1 MTMRRDGDNTGET
14 YADASETLVDESG
27 GRYGSRASSRRSSP
41 VTGGRGRGG
50 ARVDARASMEA
61 LATLGEPTSRSN
73 SPGASTRSRGGFF
86 GGFGLGAGE
95 RNAGGNDG
103 RSERSGQGRE
113 LASEVEL
120 PKREIDYKQGGVG
133 RVGLKPGDVVAF
145 VTPDEGYPYACEVV
159 VDESRDGEKKYKFVV
174 DENGKGSSAGL
185 REREAAQLEV
195 LEHNGYT
202 GFRCAYAHDRLLQ
215 ATRHARSRL
224 GFASANFGTWE
235 EWVIDQDERR
245 KLGDSAWTRVEI
257 TLKHRRLDAYRLKVT
272 MVRLGRVVGAGA
284 GDGETEEYKL
294 GPSTSRHST
303 PGGTTRSLSAVD
315 RWRLSQENAGP
326 PQMRGRPHAMH
337 AMGGA
342 LMKEWAAAL
351 EKEVAARKIIEQE
364 LQELHEAD
372 DKLREW
378 ALSELNRL
386 RAFAQNEVD
395 SLASEVE
402 ERNKKM
408 ADLKQQRRALELRA
422 KMLENLDEERLNSI
436 VTVFRNMQRGNAL
449 RHAFAHWR
457 RESGVRFGGDKV
469 KLVENAFATYQSK
482 EYNKRLLRRVLTAWR
497 QDSGREKHLRKV
509 YSSVL
514 NRYAYVAFHTWANEM
529 RSNKLRREV
538 AERVAPSRRI
548 GVHLNNAL
556 TIGFQMR
563 GTLKEHHLRRCFEGA
578 AKKSPRVR
586 VDLVTTAFDSG
597 EETENAATY
606 KLTDAL
612 SDPLG
617 AINLARQSVLR
628 HVEGDAAAEGAVSHA
643 FDQGI
648 TIASR
653 MIQLRYTYIW
663 DNADTIEEAMLLTSA
678 FDIGE
683 SIESLSSQN
692 RAMARGKL
700 VVDAGKMAPREAR
713 LFMGAFYRGNFSR
726 DHAEARKATMSY
738 PDAFSAGLEAGLCRY
753 KRTEFTS
760 QGRSPEEARMLACAF
775 DGGIASACLS
785 TNSSSHARVQ
795 MLVESVE
802 DEANTATVRWMSE
815 TLMRTVEIGAGNVST
830 SSTEYLLHK
839 ILYPLRTDI
848 MRAAFQAWFK
858 YHKVA
863 KEEKLLVD
871 RFVQRTNRR
880 LKKEV
885 LFAWRNAT
893 VLKKKRQVILQ
904 NALCKMKNAKMGAA
918 FDAWANNTSKL
929 VSDRVKLT
937 KFITRATRR
946 SLAMAFTTWA
956 QVSTKRDKRL
966 EMLADV
972 MNKRM
977 HRMDLAKAFAGWAE
991 KAFTAINNRQRVSAF
1006 LVRYRQQT
1014 VSKAF
1019 NAWYDNAQESKTERR
1034 KVQKVIFRVQNRVM
1048 SKAFYQWAD
1057 LVATKARRAILVD
1070 RFVKKYRFRARTA
1083 AFYKWA
1089 EVARESKLRHA
1100 VLTKTFSRI
1109 KKQHL
1114 ARAFNR
1120 WREFAAESYDAKV
1133 QLRKIVSRML
1143 RLKLSQ
1149 SFTRWQEQTI
1159 ELRRQRAVIARFVSR
1174 IRNRCVTSCF
1184 YAWKEG
1190 LEDRKRS
1197 EQASS
1202 YRDRIINNV
1211 IARSQRSTLR
1221 AAMDKWKSVVEE
1233 RELHRELIRRNLRS
1247 KRVAMNFF
1255 MSWYWDA
1262 FDGDL
1267 QDQID
1272 DMFGATRTFMNQAF
1286 DEGAVPGNAL
1296 DFAAYADMADDVGE
1310 SPPPPSWGA
1319 GSGSVD
1325 DDATF
1330 HTPSRLRRG
1339 DDDHS
1344 RTQSLNL
1351 DDDDEDE
1358 DEDDFL

>member
-1 MTMRRDGDNTGET
+1 MMMRRDGDTGET

-27 GRYGSRASSRRSSP
+27 GYGSRASSRRSSP

-86 GGFGLGAGE
+86 GGFGFGGGE

-482 EYNKRLLRRVLTAWR
+482 EYNKRLLRRVLTTWR
-497 QDSGREKHLRKV
+497 QDAGREKHLRKV

-563 GTLKEHHLRRCFEGA
+563 GTLKEHHLRRCFECA

-1006 LVRYRQQT
+1006 LVRYRQRT

-1330 HTPSRLRRG
+1330 HTPSRVRRG
-1339 DDDHS
+1339 DDDRS

>member
-1 MTMRRDGDNTGET
+1 MMMRRDGDTGET

-27 GRYGSRASSRRSSP
+27 GYGSRASSRRSSP

-50 ARVDARASMEA
+50 ARGDARASMEA

-86 GGFGLGAGE
+86 GGFGFGGGE

-893 VLKKKRQVILQ
+893 MLKKKRQVILQ

-946 SLAMAFTTWA
+946 SLAMAFTSWA

-966 EMLADV
+966 EILADV

-991 KAFTAINNRQRVSAF
+991 KAFTAINNRQRASAF
-1006 LVRYRQQT
+1006 LVRHRQQT

-1114 ARAFNR
+1114 ASAFNR

-1149 SFTRWQEQTI
+1149 SFTHWQEQTI

-1319 GSGSVD
+1319 GSGSVE

-1330 HTPSRLRRG
+1330 HTPSRVRRG
-1339 DDDHS
+1339 DDDRS

>member
-1 MTMRRDGDNTGET
+1 MNANGRDAATDGET
-14 YADASETLVDESG
+14 YADASETLGNEEG
-27 GRYGSRASSRRSSP
+27 HASRGSSRRSSP
-41 VTGGRGRGG
+41 NVNRGRGS
-50 ARVDARASMEA
+50 VHRASMEA

-73 SPGASTRSRGGFF
+73 SPGASTLSRGGGG
-86 GGFGLGAGE
+86 GGFGY
-95 RNAGGNDG
+95 GGGMMNDG
-103 RSERSGQGRE
+103 RSERSGHSRGGNS
-113 LASEVEL
+113 AVEL

-159 VDESRDGEKKYKFVV
+159 VDETRDGEKKYKFVV

-202 GFRCAYAHDRLLQ
+202 GFRCAYAQDRLLQ

-235 EWVIDQDERR
+235 EWVIDQDEKR

-284 GDGETEEYKL
+284 GDGEAEEYKL

-315 RWRLSQENAGP
+315 RWRLSQDNAGP
-326 PQMRGRPHAMH
+326 AQMSRGRPHAMH

-342 LMKEWAAAL
+342 LMKEWASAL

-422 KMLENLDEERLNSI
+422 KMLEGLDEERLNSI

-482 EYNKRLLRRVLTAWR
+482 EYNKRLLRRVLVAWR
-497 QDSGREKHLRKV
+497 QDAGREKHLRKV

-578 AKKSPRVR
+578 ANKSPRVR
-586 VDLVTTAFDSG
+586 ADLVTTAFDSG

-628 HVEGDAAAEGAVSHA
+628 HVAGDAAAEGAVSHA
-643 FDQGI
+643 FDQGV

-653 MIQLRYTYIW
+653 MIQIRYTYIW

-726 DHAEARKATMSY
+726 DHAEARKATMTY

-802 DEANTATVRWMSE
+802 DEANVVTVRWMSE
-815 TLMRTVEIGAGNVST
+815 TLMRTVEIGAGHVST

-871 RFVQRTNRR
+871 RFVQRTDRR

-885 LFAWRNAT
+885 LFAWHNAAM
-893 VLKKKRQVILQ
+893 LKKKRQVILQ
-904 NALCKMKNAKMGAA
+904 NALSKMKNAKMGAA
-918 FDAWANNTSKL
+918 FDAWASNTSKL

-937 KFITRATRR
+937 KFISRATRR
-946 SLAMAFTTWA
+946 SLAMAFDSWA

-966 EMLADV
+966 ETLADV

-977 HRMDLAKAFAGWAE
+977 RRMDLAKAFAGWAE
-991 KAFTAINNRQRVSAF
+991 KAFTAINNRQRASAF
-1006 LVRYRQQT
+1006 LVRYRQHT

-1019 NAWYDNAQESKTERR
+1019 NAWYDNAQESKIERR
-1034 KVQKVIFRVQNRVM
+1034 KVQKVIFRVQNRVVAE
-1048 SKAFYQWAD
+1048 AFSQWAD

-1089 EVARESKLRHA
+1089 EVTREAKLRHA

-1109 KKQHL
+1109 KNQHL
-1114 ARAFNR
+1114 AVAFNR

-1159 ELRRQRAVIARFVSR
+1159 ELRRQRAVMARFVSK

-1190 LEDRKRS
+1190 VEDRKRS
-1197 EQASS
+1197 EQANS

-1211 IARSQRSTLR
+1211 IARSHRSTLR

-1286 DEGAVPGNAL
+1286 DEGAIRSNAL
-1296 DFAAYADMADDVGE
+1296 DFAAYADMADDATGGD

-1319 GSGSVD
+1319 GSGSVED
-1325 DDATF
+1325 DAATF
-1330 HTPSRLRRG
+1330 HTPSRARRGGGG
-1339 DDDHS
+1339 DDDS
-1344 RTQSLNL
+1344 RASQSFTL
-1351 DDDDEDE
+1351 DDDNDD
-1358 DEDDFL
+1358 DDDFL

>member
-1 MTMRRDGDNTGET
+1 MMMRRDGDTGET

-27 GRYGSRASSRRSSP
+27 GYGSRASSRRSSP

-86 GGFGLGAGE
+86 GGFGFGGGE

-482 EYNKRLLRRVLTAWR
+482 EYNKRLLRRVLTTWR
-497 QDSGREKHLRKV
+497 QDAGREKHLRKV

-563 GTLKEHHLRRCFEGA
+563 GTLKEHHLRRCFESA

-1006 LVRYRQQT
+1006 LVRYRQRT

-1319 GSGSVD
+1319 GSGSVE

-1330 HTPSRLRRG
+1330 HTPSRVRRG
-1339 DDDHS
+1339 DDDRS

>member
-1 MTMRRDGDNTGET
+1 MMMRRDGDTGET

-27 GRYGSRASSRRSSP
+27 GYGSRASSRRSSP

-86 GGFGLGAGE
+86 GGFGFGGGE

-482 EYNKRLLRRVLTAWR
+482 EYNKRLLRRVLTTWR
-497 QDSGREKHLRKV
+497 QDAGREKHLRKV

-563 GTLKEHHLRRCFEGA
+563 GTLKEHHLRRCFECA

-1006 LVRYRQQT
+1006 LVRYRQRT

-1319 GSGSVD
+1319 GSGSVE

-1330 HTPSRLRRG
+1330 HTPSRVRRG
-1339 DDDHS
+1339 DDDRS

>member
-1 MTMRRDGDNTGET
+1 MMMRRDGDNTGET

-27 GRYGSRASSRRSSP
+27 GYGSRASSRRSSP

-86 GGFGLGAGE
+86 GGFGFGGGE

-563 GTLKEHHLRRCFEGA
+563 GTLKEHHLRRCFESA

-991 KAFTAINNRQRVSAF
+991 KAFTAINNRQRASAF
-1006 LVRYRQQT
+1006 LVRHRQQT

-1330 HTPSRLRRG
+1330 HTPSRVRRG

-1351 DDDDEDE
+1351 DDEDEDE

>member
-1 MTMRRDGDNTGET
+1 MMMRRDGDNTGET

-27 GRYGSRASSRRSSP
+27 GYGSRASSRRSSP

-86 GGFGLGAGE
+86 GGFGFGGGE

-482 EYNKRLLRRVLTAWR
+482 EYNKRLLRRVLTTWR
-497 QDSGREKHLRKV
+497 QDAGREKHLRKV

-563 GTLKEHHLRRCFEGA
+563 GTLKEHHLRRCFESA

-1006 LVRYRQQT
+1006 LVRYRQRT

-1330 HTPSRLRRG
+1330 HTPSRVRRG
-1339 DDDHS
+1339 DDDRS

>member
-1 MTMRRDGDNTGET
+1 MMMRRDGDNTGET

-27 GRYGSRASSRRSSP
+27 GYGSRASSRRSSP

-86 GGFGLGAGE
+86 GGFGFGGGE

-482 EYNKRLLRRVLTAWR
+482 EYNKRLLRRVLTTWR
-497 QDSGREKHLRKV
+497 QDAGREKHLRKV

-563 GTLKEHHLRRCFEGA
+563 GTLKEHHLRRCFESA

-893 VLKKKRQVILQ
+893 MLKKKRQVILQ

-1006 LVRYRQQT
+1006 LVRYRQRT

-1330 HTPSRLRRG
+1330 HTPSRVRRG

-1351 DDDDEDE
+1351 DDEDEDE

>member
-1 MTMRRDGDNTGET
+1 MMMGRDGDNTGET
-14 YADASETLVDESG
+14 YADASETLVDED
-27 GRYGSRASSRRSSP
+27 GRYGSRASSSRRSSP

-86 GGFGLGAGE
+86 GGFGFGGGE

-482 EYNKRLLRRVLTAWR
+482 EYNKRLLRRVLTTWR
-497 QDSGREKHLRKV
+497 QDAGREKHLRKV

-563 GTLKEHHLRRCFEGA
+563 GTLKEHHLRRCFESA

-893 VLKKKRQVILQ
+893 MLKKKRQVILQ

-1006 LVRYRQQT
+1006 LVRYRQRT

-1330 HTPSRLRRG
+1330 HTPSRVRRG
-1339 DDDHS
+1339 DDDRS

-1358 DEDDFL
+1358 DDFL

>member
-1 MTMRRDGDNTGET
+1 MMMRRDGDTGET

-27 GRYGSRASSRRSSP
+27 GYGSRASSRRSSP

-86 GGFGLGAGE
+86 GGFGFGGGE
-95 RNAGGNDG
+95 RHAGGNDG

-482 EYNKRLLRRVLTAWR
+482 EYNKRLLRRVLTTWR
-497 QDSGREKHLRKV
+497 QDAGREKHLRKV

-563 GTLKEHHLRRCFEGA
+563 GTLKEHHLRRCFESA

-1006 LVRYRQQT
+1006 LVRYRQRT

-1319 GSGSVD
+1319 GSGSVE

-1330 HTPSRLRRG
+1330 HTPSRVRRG
-1339 DDDHS
+1339 DDDRS

>member
-1 MTMRRDGDNTGET
+1 MMMRRDGDNTGET

-27 GRYGSRASSRRSSP
+27 GYGSRASSRRSSP

-86 GGFGLGAGE
+86 GGFGFGGGE

-326 PQMRGRPHAMH
+326 TQMRGRPHAMH

-482 EYNKRLLRRVLTAWR
+482 EYNKRLLRRVLTTWR
-497 QDSGREKHLRKV
+497 QDAGREKHLRKV

-563 GTLKEHHLRRCFEGA
+563 GTLKEHHLRRCFESA

-893 VLKKKRQVILQ
+893 MLKKKRQVILQ

-1006 LVRYRQQT
+1006 LVRYRQRT

-1330 HTPSRLRRG
+1330 HTPSRVRRG

-1351 DDDDEDE
+1351 DDEDEDE

>member
-1 MTMRRDGDNTGET
+1 MMMRRDGDNTGET

-27 GRYGSRASSRRSSP
+27 GYGSRASSRRSSP

-86 GGFGLGAGE
+86 GGFGFGGGE

-893 VLKKKRQVILQ
+893 MLKKKRQVILQ

-1006 LVRYRQQT
+1006 LVRYRQRT

-1330 HTPSRLRRG
+1330 HTPSRVRRG

-1351 DDDDEDE
+1351 DDEDEDE

>member
-1 MTMRRDGDNTGET
+1 MMMRRDGDTGET

-27 GRYGSRASSRRSSP
+27 GYGSRASSRRSSP

-86 GGFGLGAGE
+86 GGFGFGGGE

-482 EYNKRLLRRVLTAWR
+482 EYNKRLLRRVLTTWR
-497 QDSGREKHLRKV
+497 QDAGREKHLRKV

-563 GTLKEHHLRRCFEGA
+563 GTLKEHHLRRCFESA

-893 VLKKKRQVILQ
+893 MLKKKRQVILQ

-1006 LVRYRQQT
+1006 LVRYRQRT

-1330 HTPSRLRRG
+1330 HTPSRVRRG
-1339 DDDHS
+1339 DDDRS

>member
-1 MTMRRDGDNTGET
+1 MMMRRDGDTGET

-27 GRYGSRASSRRSSP
+27 GYGSRASSRRSSP

-86 GGFGLGAGE
+86 GGFGFGGGE

-482 EYNKRLLRRVLTAWR
+482 EYNKRLLRRVLTTWR
-497 QDSGREKHLRKV
+497 QDAGREKHLRKV

-1006 LVRYRQQT
+1006 LVRYRQRT

-1319 GSGSVD
+1319 GSGSVE

-1330 HTPSRLRRG
+1330 HTPSRVRRG
-1339 DDDHS
+1339 DDDRS